1 MKTEPLDWPRVSAET
16 GVEVVW
22 HAETGSTNDDARQ
35 LAMAGAA
42 HGTVVIADAQHSGRG
57 RRGSVWVS
65 PPQRNL
71 LCSVVL
77 RPALPVDKWARLTHA
92 CALAVCG
99 TLERLPDLPPPQIKW
114 PNDVYLRGRKVS
126 GILVES
132 ALDAKGGFV
141 VAGAGVNLN
150 LTSDEFPKELR
161 DTATSVW
168 LERGGQPVSREDF
181 AIHFLRCLHT
191 QCLRAEE
198 DFPALL
204 ADCESRSFLNG
215 KWVTLVSGGE
225 TLEGTVRGTGTEGE
239 LRLVYADGRT
249 ELITS
254 ADFVRL
260 APEQG

>member
-1 MKTEPLDWPRVSAET
+1 
-16 GVEVVW
+16 VEVVW

-42 HGTVVIADAQHSGRG
+42 HGTVVMADAQHSGRG

-65 PPQRNL
+65 LQQRNL
-71 LCSVVL
+71 LCSVIL
-77 RPALPVDKWARLTHA
+77 RPDLPVDKWARLTHA

-99 TLERLPDLPPPQIKW
+99 ALERIPDLPPPQIKW
-114 PNDVYLRGRKVS
+114 PNDVFLRGRKVS

-132 ALDAKGGFV
+132 ALDAAGGFV

-150 LTSDEFPKELR
+150 LTSDEFPEELR
-161 DTATSVW
+161 DIATSVW

-181 AIHFLRCLHT
+181 AIEFLRRLAA
-191 QCLRAEE
+191 QCLRAGE

-215 KWVTLVSGGE
+215 KHVTLVSGGE
-225 TLEGTVRGTGTEGE
+225 FLEGTVHGTGPEGE
-239 LRLVYADGRT
+239 LRMVYTDGRT
-249 ELITS
+249 ELISS

-260 APEQG
+260 NPGQA

>member
-1 MKTEPLDWPRVSAET
+1 VRTAPLDWQRIAAEA

-22 HAETGSTNDDARQ
+22 HPETGSTNDDARQ
-35 LAMAGAA
+35 IALAGAA
-42 HGTVVIADAQHSGRG
+42 HGTVVIADTQRFGRG

-77 RPALPVDKWARLTHA
+77 RPTLPVEKWARLTHA
-92 CALAVCG
+92 CALAVCDA
-99 TLERLPDLPPPQIKW
+99 LEILPDLPPPQIKW
-114 PNDVYLRGRKVS
+114 PNDVYLRGRKVC

-132 ALDAKGGFV
+132 TLDVRGGFV

-150 LTSDEFPKELR
+150 LTSEEFPAELR
-161 DTATSVW
+161 ETATSVW

-181 AIHFLRCLHT
+181 AIQFLRRLRA
-191 QCLRAEE
+191 QCLRAEQ

-204 ADCESRSFLNG
+204 ADCESRSYLNG
-215 KWVTLVSGGE
+215 KRVTLVSGGE
-225 TLEGTVRGTGTEGE
+225 TMEGTVTGSGSEGE
-239 LRLVYADGRT
+239 LQLVDAGGRT
-249 ELITS
+249 KLVTS

-260 APEQG
+260 AGEPF